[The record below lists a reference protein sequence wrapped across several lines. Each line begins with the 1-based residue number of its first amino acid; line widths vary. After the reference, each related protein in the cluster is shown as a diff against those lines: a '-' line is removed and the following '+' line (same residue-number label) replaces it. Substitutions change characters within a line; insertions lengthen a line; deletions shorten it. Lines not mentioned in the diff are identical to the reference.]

1 MGAHSALSVI
11 STDEAE
17 ELFPAENAFL
27 KERTCHMGVW
37 WEVRVI
43 QKQGELVGERRKVR
57 KSKLLSVGAWFAWAS
72 QPVRYSLHVPQRQK
86 KKCSQ

>member
-27 KERTCHMGVW
+27 RERTCHMGVW

-43 QKQGELVGERRKVR
+43 QKQGELVGERR
-57 KSKLLSVGAWFAWAS
+57 
-72 QPVRYSLHVPQRQK
+72 
-86 KKCSQ
+86 